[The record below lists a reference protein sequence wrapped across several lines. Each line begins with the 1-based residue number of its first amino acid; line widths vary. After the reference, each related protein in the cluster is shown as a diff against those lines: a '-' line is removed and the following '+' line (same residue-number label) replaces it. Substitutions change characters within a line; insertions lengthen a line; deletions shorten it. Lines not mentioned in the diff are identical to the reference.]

1 MSGKTRGSSAKKS
14 SAKATEAAPSPKR
27 AAAKNTSTVFA
38 AKGIDV
44 GQGKVLKNNNFFSLM
59 YYRYTL
65 MTGVYMLDGIEQA
78 FLHFFILLG
87 MFFVVKYSYGF
98 FLAMQSRGY
107 L

>member
-1 MSGKTRGSSAKKS
+1 MSSRTRSKKS
-14 SAKATEAAPSPKR
+14 APAKATEATSPR
-27 AAAKNTSTVFA
+27 AVPTKKTNSSITK
-38 AKGIDV
+38 KGIDV
-44 GQGKVLKNNNFFSLM
+44 GQGKVLHHNNFFSLM

-107 L
+107 I

>member
-1 MSGKTRGSSAKKS
+1 MSGKTRSKKS
-14 SAKATEAAPSPKR
+14 ASAKATEAPSPR
-27 AAAKNTSTVFA
+27 AVAAKKTGSIIT
-38 AKGIDV
+38 AKGVDV
-44 GQGKVLKNNNFFSLM
+44 GQGKVLNHNKFFSLM

-87 MFFVVKYSYGF
+87 MFFVAKYSYGF

-107 L
+107 I

>member
-1 MSGKTRGSSAKKS
+1 MSGTTRGSKKS
-14 SAKATEAAPSPKR
+14 AAKATEASPSPR
-27 AAAKNTSTVFA
+27 AAAKKTSSSFTG

-44 GQGKVLKNNNFFSLM
+44 GQGKVLNNNNFFSLM

-65 MTGVYMLDGIEQA
+65 MTGVYMLDGVEQA

-98 FLAMQSRGY
+98 FLAMQSKGY
-107 L
+107 I